1 MTQVYKNN
9 VVSVIG
15 TPLNTLM
22 STITVFVNTG
32 NDFPALAENEFFLAT
47 LIGIDG
53 EGKENRW
60 EVVKVIERNGDD
72 LIVQRGQDNTTAQ
85 QWATGT
91 RIELRVTAAGME
103 RGETAYMWGNHAEQ
117 GYLKGQSGDDL
128 FLTKEEADALY
139 LSPEWGD
146 ELFLT
151 EAEADELF
159 LTAAEGDELFLT
171 QDEADDLYTE
181 EAPTSGLVYGR
192 ANGDW
197 VAIDPGEGGGSGG
210 GGGAGTINLKYDDI
224 TPNGGDTY
232 TLAIGGEPKE
242 SLGATNLLV
251 SVNGTIQESGEAY
264 TTSGTDITFSEN
276 LTSNDVID
284 FVVELTNGSY
294 WTQEGLNLSYDGPG
308 TKVIADQLQVKD
320 TAQFDAD
327 VNVTGNVTAAKFIGD
342 GSELDNLPDRSQWVS
357 NGDDIY
363 YSDGNVGINGSAS
376 YSLTVDDALGMYGN
390 SEEGTLSAMPGKDLL
405 LLARS
410 GQALKLHSGSNNA
423 ITLDK
428 DSNAVIPNSIY
439 FDDYKSR
446 LFWNTEV
453 DELRV
458 FSTGAFLLRTGGTVE
473 SQNSLA
479 VDELGNGDFRGAVNA
494 GSSAKIATVSV
505 GGLNGAAFWNQK
517 TDSGVV
523 LSNNGG
529 TLAPSEDDARDL
541 GAANN
546 RWRNLWSTGNLY
558 GGSVSVGN
566 GTFSGIVNVGNIDQ
580 DAGAR
585 LYDSG
590 IFYVKRA
597 SADDVD
603 MVRIIAGDDI
613 TTKIKSSGDA
623 EFIGTVTAGE
633 IKVPRSRDG
642 AFSGAF
648 GPSPTDDTAV
658 ALKNNGGTGSSITLT
673 ANNTAEFSGSVH
685 SGTSIFSTVSMPG
698 TTGPG
703 LTGSTGVSLVIANNG
718 NGLRP
723 STNGAMDIGGSGNQF
738 NNAYLSGSV
747 MALRVVQDGAPVV
760 DAKGLIKTLTTLRK
774 ATMDDT
780 QDIRE
785 SLRSAIDELVAG
797 FEQEIAAMPAPEL
810 EIETMPVPGEETE

>member
-232 TLAIGGEPKE
+232 TLAIGGEPTE

-264 TTSGTDITFSEN
+264 TTSGTEITFSEN
-276 LTSNDVID
+276 LTSEDVID

-320 TAQFDAD
+320 AAQFDAD

-342 GSELDNLPDRSQWVS
+342 GSELDNLPAGSQWLN

-363 YSDGNVGINGSAS
+363 YNDGNVGVGASGASLDEKLVIQGNIKLRGANGVWFTNTSDVMGLQAVNSNILQLQANATAGELRFQTAGSTQMTVSKDGDVGINAIDPKALLDIRQDDDTADIARLRIWGKTNNPMLIVSGDEAENAIDFKATGSTAGASLTWTTSGSQSMALDGSGRLGIGMEPTRSTFDLTADEQLEEWKTKAKKASWEIVTDGEFSQEPTEELVEQWIEARGAEDKLQVNGDGFFAGAVKSDAIYSRFGSAHGIS
-376 YSLTVDDALGMYGN
+376 FADN
-390 SEEGTLSAMPGKDLL
+390 S
-405 LLARS
+405 
-410 GQALKLHSGSNNA
+410 
-423 ITLDK
+423 
-428 DSNAVIPNSIY
+428 
-439 FDDYKSR
+439 
-446 LFWNTEV
+446 
-453 DELRV
+453 
-458 FSTGAFLLRTGGTVE
+458 
-473 SQNSLA
+473 
-479 VDELGNGDFRGAVNA
+479 
-494 GSSAKIATVSV
+494 
-505 GGLNGAAFWNQK
+505 
-517 TDSGVV
+517 
-523 LSNNGG
+523 
-529 TLAPSEDDARDL
+529 
-541 GAANN
+541 
-546 RWRNLWSTGNLY
+546 
-558 GGSVSVGN
+558 GSVSVAPVRS
-566 GTFSGIVNVGNIDQ
+566 GT
-580 DAGAR
+580 
-585 LYDSG
+585 
-590 IFYVKRA
+590 
-597 SADDVD
+597 DD
-603 MVRIIAGDDI
+603 
-613 TTKIKSSGDA
+613 
-623 EFIGTVTAGE
+623 GTVDLGQSDRRW
-633 IKVPRSRDG
+633 KDG
-642 AFSGAF
+642 YFSGAVSV
-648 GPSPTDDTAV
+648 GN
-658 ALKNNGGTGSSITLT
+658 LKISDSSIYRTGQAGL
-673 ANNTAEFSGSVH
+673 F
-685 SGTSIFSTVSMPG
+685 FG
-698 TTGPG
+698 TT
-703 LTGSTGVSLVIANNG
+703 
-718 NGLRP
+718 
-723 STNGAMDIGGSGNQF
+723 SG
-738 NNAYLSGSV
+738 
-747 MALRVVQDGAPVV
+747 ALRVMLPTNSSGVV
-760 DAKGLIKTLTTLRK
+760 DNSVSLSLGSGTNQFASAHFAGTVNATEFMRGGVPVTTKLDLINTLSTLRK
-774 ATMDDT
+774 ATMDET

-785 SLRSAIDELVAG
+785 SLRSAIDELISG
-797 FEQEIAAMPAPEL
+797 FEQEIATMPAPEP
-810 EIETMPVPGEETE
+810 EVSTMPAGDES